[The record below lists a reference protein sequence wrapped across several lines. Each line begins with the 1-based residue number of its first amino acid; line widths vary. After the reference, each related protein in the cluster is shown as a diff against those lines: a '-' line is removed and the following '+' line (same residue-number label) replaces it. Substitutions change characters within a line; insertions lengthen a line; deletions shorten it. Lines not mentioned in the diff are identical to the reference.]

1 MIEPVEDTERRDFWE
16 RVFLII
22 LRQRT
27 SHGLK
32 VEDMAALADE
42 CFEQWSTRFDDSSEE
57 EESEGFPPFARQR
70 TSTDNE

>member
-1 MIEPVEDTERRDFWE
+1 MIEDLNSVDRRDFWE
-16 RVFLII
+16 RAFLII

-42 CFEQWSTRFDDSSEE
+42 CSERWAERFEEE